1 MEKIETNVINSFSLV
16 KKDIV
21 KLQENY
27 MGLKLSYARLLGK
40 FERLES
46 RKAVK
51 PSVKIVKIKEAKKPT
66 FVRKSV
72 RKTYVASKEG
82 KKFHDPGC
90 VSLKKVPSNKLIL
103 YASKKKAM
111 AKDLK
116 PCGTCIPR

>member
-40 FERLES
+40 FEILES
-46 RKAVK
+46 RKVVK
-51 PSVKIVKIKEAKKPT
+51 PSVKIVRVKESKKPT

-90 VSLKKVPSNKLIL
+90 VSLNKVSSNKLIL

-111 AKDLK
+111 SKGLK